1 QERQVTSGGMR
12 GRRHPPNEPNP
23 LPATQN
29 ADPPTSTPTP
39 TTHRRPAT
47 ASSIWLQLRDL
58 SNAMLEPRRRTTWE
72 TERRKEGGGLSL
84 VLPSL
89 HEGRATALLLPR
101 RLLRVLRRVPLLRVP
116 LLRRVPSLLWRI
128 PLLRRITPLLRRV
141 SLGRVALSLPRR
153 WVPGR
158 RVACRR
164 VLLFSWIPLRWR
176 RADGRL
182 LLAVVAHGGG

>member
-1 QERQVTSGGMR
+1 
-12 GRRHPPNEPNP
+12 
-23 LPATQN
+23 
-29 ADPPTSTPTP
+29 
-39 TTHRRPAT
+39 
-47 ASSIWLQLRDL
+47 QLRL
-58 SNAMLEPRRRTTWE
+58 P
-72 TERRKEGGGLSL
+72 
-84 VLPSL
+84 PSL

-116 LLRRVPSLLWRI
+116 LLRRVP
-128 PLLRRITPLLRRV
+128 
-141 SLGRVALSLPRR
+141 LPRR

-182 LLAVVAHGGG
+182 LLAVVAH